1 MKKHLLSI
9 LIFFLCVPLFGQVYR
24 NPIISGFH
32 PDPSVCRVGD
42 TFYLV
47 NSSFQYFPGV
57 PIFQS
62 KDLIH
67 WQQIGNVLD
76 RESQV
81 QLKGASSWQGIYAPT
96 IRYHDGTYY
105 MITTNVG
112 NGGNFMVTAT
122 NPRGPWSEPIWLK
135 QQGID
140 PSLYFENGKCYMV
153 SNPDNTIMLCEINP
167 STGEQLTES
176 KALWQGTGGRY
187 PEGPHI
193 YKKDGWYYLLIS
205 EGGTELAHR
214 LTIARSKKIDGPYQA
229 NPDNPILTH
238 CSLAG
243 QSNMIQGT
251 GHGDLVQAV
260 DGRWWMVFL
269 AYRNFGGSYHHLG
282 RETFLAPVKWDKGA
296 WPVVN
301 GGNPVDT
308 MMNVGS
314 RNFDGGRKLKEDV
327 EMMKDDV
334 LRDTQYASKEGE
346 STSSLRTS
354 SSSLGETPHPSNLI
368 PPSSFS
374 WLYLQ
379 NPLMAN
385 YELHDGVLR
394 LHPHG
399 TLAENERPTFKGVR
413 QEDARMTVE
422 TEVRMVNGVEMPL
435 RAGLSVYQINDGY
448 LNFCVENNSVVL
460 RMKLKSVDYV
470 VGQAPLSGKMESVKL
485 RIQSDGEKYV
495 FAYSTDGNTYQQVGS
510 MDCTLLSTEVAGG
523 FTGVIIGM
531 FVEGSHSDSAA
542 DFMYFKYVPEK

>member
-269 AYRNFGGSYHHLG
+269 AYRNFDGSYHHLG

-308 MMNVGS
+308 IMNVNEECRMKNEEWAGAS
-314 RNFDGGRKLKEDV
+314 NEGHRMKNEELFVKEP
-327 EMMKDDV
+327 MMALDD
-334 LRDTQYASKEGE
+334 
-346 STSSLRTS
+346 SSFFIL
-354 SSSLGETPHPSNLI
+354 H
-368 PPSSFS
+368 SSFS

-413 QEDARMTVE
+413 QEDARVTVE

-460 RMKLKSVDYV
+460 RMKLKSVDYI
-470 VGQAPLSGKMESVKL
+470 VGQAPLSGEMKSVKL

-495 FAYSTDGNTYQQVGS
+495 FAYSTDGNTYQPVES

-523 FTGVIIGM
+523 FTGVVIGM

-542 DFMYFKYVPEK
+542 DFMYFKYCAN